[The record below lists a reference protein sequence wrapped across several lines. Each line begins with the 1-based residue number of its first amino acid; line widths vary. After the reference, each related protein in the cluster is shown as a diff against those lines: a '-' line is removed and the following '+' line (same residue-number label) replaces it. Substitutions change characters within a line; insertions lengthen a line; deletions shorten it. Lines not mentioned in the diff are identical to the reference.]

1 MVQHMQSIYV
11 ICHINI
17 TKHKNHMIIST
28 DAEKHLAKFI
38 PYHNIN
44 TQGMGYGKTIPQ
56 HNKAHI

>member
-1 MVQHMQSIYV
+1 M
-11 ICHINI
+11 
-17 TKHKNHMIIST
+17 KGKNDMILST
-28 DAEKHLAKFI
+28 DAEKHLVKFT